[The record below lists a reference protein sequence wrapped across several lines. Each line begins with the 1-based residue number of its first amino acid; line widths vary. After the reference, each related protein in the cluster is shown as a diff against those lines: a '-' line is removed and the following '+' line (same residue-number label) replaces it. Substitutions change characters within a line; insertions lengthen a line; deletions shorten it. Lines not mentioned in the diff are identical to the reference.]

1 MRAIAVLFL
10 LSSACGATT
19 AHATDHDEL
28 DATLLAPY
36 RGAPA
41 SGARTF
47 RIVLDH
53 PGLPAPLTVEWRL
66 DLATSDGA
74 VVQSWRGAQLLE
86 GPPVTI
92 EVVWDGTLARSRTP
106 AQPGSYRATL
116 VAGAIEQ
123 SWEIAVGPPAAMQPL
138 SPLSPLS
145 MAPAQASPYKIVLGN
160 LHSQTGHSD
169 GGGDLATCHGAQEP
183 QSSPLGP
190 AQAFDYADRHGL
202 DFLAASE
209 HNHMYDGS
217 TATNAGADAR
227 RARALYQAGLAAA
240 DKYNRDHPGFV
251 GIYAT
256 EWGVIDNGGHLN
268 ILNAAALAGWEKNGQ
283 GDLLA
288 DIDTPKNDY
297 AALYTTMRQ
306 RGWIGQFNHPAA
318 SGQFVVDGTPLAYT
332 ADGDAAMVLCEVVNT
347 NAFSTSETESETRRS
362 VYEGAC
368 NRALEAGYHVAF
380 SSDQDNHCANWGM
393 SSTNRTGVLLHAGET
408 FSQASL
414 FDALRARRVFAT
426 MDKTASL
433 LFTANGRIMGER
445 FVNRGPL
452 HLLAQYSTSAGKRV
466 AKVAIIEG
474 VPGRNGAVSEL
485 SASFDTTVTPAVGEH
500 FYYAKVTQEDGN
512 IVWSAPVWVS
522 QAAPVKRL
530 TFAPVP

>member
-1 MRAIAVLFL
+1 MRAISLLFL
-10 LSSACGATT
+10 LSSFCAAS
-19 AHATDHDEL
+19 AVDATDHDEL

-36 RGAPA
+36 RGASG

-47 RIVLDH
+47 QIVLDH
-53 PGLPAPLTVEWRL
+53 PGLQAPRTVDWRL
-66 DLATSDGA
+66 DLVTSGGA
-74 VVQSWRGAQLLE
+74 VLQSWRGAQVLN

-92 EVVWDGTLARSRTP
+92 EVVWDGTLTRSRTP
-106 AQPGSYRATL
+106 APPGSYRATL

-123 SWEIAVGPPAAMQPL
+123 SWEIAVGPLAAVQPT
-138 SPLSPLS
+138 LSPLS
-145 MAPAQASPYKIVLGN
+145 MAPAAPSPYKIVLGN

-169 GGGDLATCHGAQEP
+169 GGGDLATCHGAQQP
-183 QSSPLGP
+183 QSSLLGP

-202 DFLAASE
+202 DFLVASE

-217 TATNAGADAR
+217 AATNAGADPRGAR
-227 RARALYQAGLAAA
+227 GLYQAGLAAA
-240 DKYNRDHPGFV
+240 DNYNREHPGFV
-251 GIYAT
+251 GVYAT

-268 ILNAAALAGWEKNGQ
+268 ILNTPALAGWEKNGQ

-288 DIDTPKNDY
+288 DIATPKNDY
-297 AALYTTMRQ
+297 AALYTTMRE

-318 SGQFVVDGTPLAYT
+318 SGQFLIDGTPLAYT

-380 SSDQDNHCANWGM
+380 SSNQDNHCANWGM
-393 SSTNRTGVLLHAGET
+393 SYTNRTGVLVRAGEN
-408 FSQASL
+408 FGPASL

-426 MDKTASL
+426 MDRTSSL
-433 LFTANGRIMGER
+433 LLTANGRIMGER

-452 HLLAQYSTSAGKRV
+452 RLLAQFSTSAGKRV

-474 VPGRNGAVSEL
+474 VPGRNGTVSEL

-522 QAAPVKRL
+522 QAAPVKRR
-530 TFAPVP
+530 